1 MNKKEDE
8 KIQQQIDLIDITK
21 INDDE
26 EFIDNDFKEFLT
38 HKEKFDIPNLLVKK
52 KL

>member
-26 EFIDNDFKEFLT
+26 EFIDNDFK
-38 HKEKFDIPNLLVKK
+38 
-52 KL
+52 